1 MLANCVCDIQ
11 DPIPDAVA
19 CTVRACAPGLTGPS
33 PEQCILCVAGKC
45 KNSTGS
51 AECTNCTTGK
61 YSSVVGA
68 VSDVC
73 QSCSI
78 TAYSPEGS
86 SSQDACVCGVG
97 VSQKI
102 YALPTITCTGGCL
115 CPGAPQQSNGEIRSQ
130 PGRLNKYTFPT
141 KYKSSLTCI
150 WTIVAD
156 RPISLT
162 FSEFSVGDTYG
173 YAYGHRDYLNIYTR
187 TLMSFHSIFVLEILP
202 CRLTFQTLKYTI
214 IQMLCAGLAA
224 RLESPSIYAKNV
236 EIYRART
243 LADADLVTR
252 ALIPGHVSLVSQAN
266 TSMISAVVL
275 V

>member
-1 MLANCVCDIQ
+1 MCNAGYLGANSGTCTARPGGMYRPASDGQICKKCPEFLDSREGSTMLANCVCDIQ

-141 KYKSSLTCI
+141 KYK
-150 WTIVAD
+150 
-156 RPISLT
+156 
-162 FSEFSVGDTYG
+162 
-173 YAYGHRDYLNIYTR
+173 
-187 TLMSFHSIFVLEILP
+187 
-202 CRLTFQTLKYTI
+202 K
-214 IQMLCAGLAA
+214 
-224 RLESPSIYAKNV
+224 
-236 EIYRART
+236 
-243 LADADLVTR
+243 
-252 ALIPGHVSLVSQAN
+252 
-266 TSMISAVVL
+266 
-275 V
+275 